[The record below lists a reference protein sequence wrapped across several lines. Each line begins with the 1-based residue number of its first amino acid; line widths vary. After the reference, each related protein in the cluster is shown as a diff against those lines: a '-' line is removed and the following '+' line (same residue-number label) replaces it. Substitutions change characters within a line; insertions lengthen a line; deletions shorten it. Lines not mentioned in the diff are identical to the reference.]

1 MLREKSIARRK
12 SMMLAAVPCGLLA
25 FGLGAQSAQAGNY
38 KDVIASQNPLLFFE
52 FNDAGPGPISPLP
65 AAIDNIDAIMGP
77 DLYVNSSNAGAN
89 ITYGVTGLRPSDGFL
104 GFDASNNAFNFNT
117 SGSGSV
123 VTTLF
128 NEDPLNTD
136 TTHNPMTMAG
146 SSVSMWF
153 KSTAPSVDGDFA
165 GVLWRGDEG
174 SGHNLNLR
182 LFDLPSGNGIL
193 MLNLEE
199 GEFITISNGTDGSV
213 DYSDGQWH
221 HVAATWTYD
230 MGLDS
235 GMLNVYV
242 DGGTLGGGEQVSTA
256 FNSISY
262 PQILQESDPVNNP
275 GVFDDVMD
283 FDFRNRIG
291 KGRVNAHRYN
301 GDMDEVGTW
310 NRALTPQEIADQ
322 YAAAFIEGSVSLVG
336 DLDGDGFVGIA
347 DLNLVLGNWNA
358 NVTPG
363 DNLSGDPSGD
373 GFVGIEDLNA
383 VLGNWNAGTPPTANA
398 VPEPASLALIGM
410 GGFALLRRK
419 H

>member
-1 MLREKSIARRK
+1 
-12 SMMLAAVPCGLLA
+12 
-25 FGLGAQSAQAGNY
+25 
-38 KDVIASQNPLLFFE
+38 
-52 FNDAGPGPISPLP
+52 
-65 AAIDNIDAIMGP
+65 
-77 DLYVNSSNAGAN
+77 
-89 ITYGVTGLRPSDGFL
+89 LRPSDGFL

-117 SGSGSV
+117 SGAGSV

-193 MLNLEE
+193 MLNLEA

-221 HVAATWTYD
+221 HVAATWDYD
-230 MGLDS
+230 INTDS
-235 GMLNVYV
+235 GNLNVYV
-242 DGGTLGGGEQVSTA
+242 DGGTLGGGAQVSTA
-256 FNSISY
+256 FNSTTY
-262 PQILQESDPVNNP
+262 APILQESDPVNNP

-291 KGRVNAHRYN
+291 KGRVNAHRFN

-322 YAAAFIEGSVSLVG
+322 YAAAFIEGSVSLEG
-336 DLDGDGFVGIA
+336 DLNDDGFVGIA
-347 DLNLVLGNWNA
+347 DLNIVLGNWNQ

-363 DNLSGDPSGD
+363 DNLAGDPSGD
-373 GFVGIEDLNA
+373 GFVGINDLNT